1 MQRHLAPV
9 QLASIELF
17 CKAAELGGFTAAA
30 RALGVTPAAVSRAI
44 GRLEARLAVQLFT
57 RTTRQIQLTEAGHDY
72 YHQCSGAL
80 TQIEEAERALTG
92 RQSEPAGT
100 VRISVPTTYGHHRLL
115 PLLPRFLAQYPEV
128 RIEAHVGNRNIDFVQ
143 DGYDLAIRLGLPDDG
158 RLIARP
164 LEYATPGVFA
174 APAYLAARGTP
185 ASLNDL
191 AQHDCVAFVLPSSGR
206 AMPWS
211 FLRDGEEIALPVSA
225 RLWVEEDVLACVGHA
240 RAGGGLCQ
248 IYHYIA
254 AEYVARGELV
264 EVLQPYAG
272 RARPFSL
279 LYPQNRHRSASV
291 RAFIDFVL
299 AELATPSG
307 HDAARPAGRHIPL

>member
-9 QLASIELF
+9 QLSSIELF

-30 RALGVTPAAVSRAI
+30 RVLGVTPAAVSRAI

-57 RTTRQIQLTEAGHDY
+57 RSTRQIQLTEPGQDY
-72 YHQCSGAL
+72 YRQCSQAL
-80 TQIEEAERALTG
+80 AQIEEAERALTG

-115 PLLPRFLAQYPEV
+115 PVLPRFLALYPQVRVEV
-128 RIEAHVGNRNIDFVQ
+128 HVGNRNIDFVQ
-143 DGYDLAIRLGLPDDG
+143 DGYDLAIRLGLPEDG
-158 RLIARP
+158 RLIARV
-164 LEYATPGVFA
+164 LEHATLGVFA

-185 ASLNDL
+185 ASLDDL
-191 AQHDCVAFVLPSSGR
+191 AHHDCIAFVLPSSGR
-206 AMPWS
+206 MMPWS
-211 FLRDGEEIALPVSA
+211 FQVQGGDIEHAIAA

-248 IYHYIA
+248 MYHYIA

-272 RARPFSL
+272 RARPFTL
-279 LYPQNRHRSASV
+279 LYPQHRHRSASV
-291 RAFIDFVL
+291 RAFIDFAM
-299 AELATPSG
+299 AELALAHSG
-307 HDAARPAGRHIPL
+307 TVHIPL